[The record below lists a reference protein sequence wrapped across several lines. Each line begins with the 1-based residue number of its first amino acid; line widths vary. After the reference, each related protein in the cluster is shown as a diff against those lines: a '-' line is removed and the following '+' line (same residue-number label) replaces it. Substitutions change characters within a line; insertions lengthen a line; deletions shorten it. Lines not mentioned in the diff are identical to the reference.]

1 MKMKMRIGYLIA
13 AVLMSSAAHAADSG
27 YADLGYAPLKFSGGG
42 ASLTPGV
49 ALLHVGYNITDYFSV
64 EALAAT
70 TVKSAADGFGG
81 ELKVDSLFGGY
92 LKARAELNK
101 YFEVFGKAGVA
112 RTAISVTGGGSAHD
126 SDFSYGIGARCHF
139 AKSVYAQLEYDSYY
153 DKDGL
158 RIAGPSLSVGVRF

>member
-1 MKMKMRIGYLIA
+1 MKMRIACLVA
-13 AVLMSSAAHAADSG
+13 AVLMSSAVHAADSG
-27 YADLGYAPLKFSGGG
+27 YVDLGYSPLKFSGGG
-42 ASLTPGV
+42 SSLTPDI
-49 ALLHVGYNITDYFSV
+49 ALLHLGYNLTDHFSV

-70 TVKSAADGFGG
+70 TVKSASDAFGD

-101 YFEVFGKAGVA
+101 YFEVFAKAGVA
-112 RTAISVTGGGSAHD
+112 RTEISVTGGGAAHD
-126 SDFSYGIGARCHF
+126 SDFSYGVGARYHF
-139 AKSVYAQLEYDSYY
+139 ARSVYAQLEYDSYY